1 MMGQSA
7 PVPAHFHPGGWTPA
21 AGPAR
26 SGMRERTVS
35 ERRRMYL
42 RACALIE
49 HGYRRP
55 LTLSAVATILAI
67 SPRQLQRVFA
77 QFGKRTFREELMWR
91 RMTAAVELLA
101 RPALPLAEIPALVG
115 YRRSSQFARTF
126 RHHYGVSPSAYRR
139 ALVAGRREP

>member
-1 MMGQSA
+1 MSQSV
-7 PVPAHFHPGGWTPA
+7 PVPAHFYPGGWTPA
-21 AGPAR
+21 AGPRR

-42 RACALIE
+42 RACALIQR
-49 HGYRRP
+49 GYRRP
-55 LTLSAVATILAI
+55 LTVSAVAAILAI

-77 QFGKRTFREELMWR
+77 QFGDRTFREELLLR
-91 RMTAAVELLA
+91 RMTAAAELLA
-101 RPALPLAEIPALVG
+101 RPAVPLGAIPRLVG
-115 YRRSSQFARTF
+115 YRRSSQFSRTF